1 VTTGPTAWHVAPRDL
16 AGYAD
21 GVLDPVPA
29 SSVETHLLGC
39 AGCRAALG
47 RVADDDREA
56 AWQRLAD
63 AVDRPT
69 RGLLDRLS
77 LGRVT
82 ARSAVA
88 TPAMVR
94 AALAAVA
101 LVGLVPLVLA
111 AFAPAV
117 APLAVLV
124 LAPLAP
130 VAAVALAYRQG
141 ADPAGE
147 IALATPTAGI
157 RRVAM
162 RALVVS
168 AGATTLTVTALLVAD
183 AWADVPTGLAVAWCL
198 PGLALAALVLLA
210 GTTRLDP
217 AAVAVALGAGW
228 AAVLGFAAVTGR
240 RSLRY
245 EALLD
250 VATSPAVQLGA
261 LAVASAALVLTAAR
275 RDAVT
280 YRRAA

>member
-1 VTTGPTAWHVAPRDL
+1 MTTGPNTWHVAERDL
-16 AGYAD
+16 AGYAG
-21 GVLDPVPA
+21 GVLAPVPA
-29 SSVETHLLGC
+29 SSVEAHLLAC
-39 AGCRAALG
+39 AVCRDALG
-47 RVADDDREA
+47 RVADGGREE
-56 AWQRLAD
+56 AWQRLTD
-63 AVDRPT
+63 AIDRPT
-69 RGLLDRLS
+69 PGLLDRLA
-77 LGRVT
+77 LGRVP
-82 ARSAVA
+82 ARSAIA

-101 LVGLVPLVLA
+101 LVALVPLVLA
-111 AFAPAV
+111 AFTPDA
-117 APLAVLV
+117 APLAVLA

-147 IALATPTAGI
+147 IALATPTAGL

-168 AGATTLTVTALLVAD
+168 VGAMALTVTALLVAD
-183 AWADVPTGLAVAWCL
+183 AWADVPAGLAVAWCL

-217 AAVAVALGAGW
+217 GAVAIVLGAGW
-228 AAVLGFAAVTGR
+228 AAILGFVAVTGR
-240 RSLRY
+240 RGLRY

-250 VATSPAVQLGA
+250 AATSPAVQLSA
-261 LAVASAALVLTAAR
+261 LAVATAALALTAVR

>member
-1 VTTGPTAWHVAPRDL
+1 MTTGRNAWHVAERDL

-29 SSVETHLLGC
+29 SSVETHLLAC
-39 AGCRAALG
+39 AGCRDALG
-47 RVADDDREA
+47 RVADGDRED
-56 AWQRLAD
+56 AWQRLTD
-63 AVDRPT
+63 SIDQPT
-69 RGLLDRLS
+69 RGLLDRLV
-77 LGRVT
+77 LGRVP
-82 ARSAVA
+82 ARSAIA
-88 TPAMVR
+88 TPAMVQ

-101 LVGLVPLVLA
+101 LVGAVPLVLA
-111 AFAPAV
+111 AISPGA
-117 APLAVLV
+117 APLAVLA

-147 IALATPTAGI
+147 IALATPTAGL

-168 AGATTLTVTALLVAD
+168 VGAMTLTVTALLVAD
-183 AWADVPTGLAVAWCL
+183 AWADVPAGLAVAWCL

-217 AAVAVALGAGW
+217 AAVAVVLSAGW
-228 AAVLGFAAVTGR
+228 AAVMGFAALTGR
-240 RSLRY
+240 RGLRY
-245 EALLD
+245 DALLE
-250 VATSPAVQLGA
+250 VATSPAVQLTALSVATAA
-261 LAVASAALVLTAAR
+261 LALTAAR

-280 YRRAA
+280 YRRTA